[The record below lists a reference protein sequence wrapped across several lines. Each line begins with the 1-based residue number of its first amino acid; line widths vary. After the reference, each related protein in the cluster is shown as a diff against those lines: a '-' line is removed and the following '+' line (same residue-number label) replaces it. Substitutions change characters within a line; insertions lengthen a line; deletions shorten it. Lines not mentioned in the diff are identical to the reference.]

1 MITVRDLLQSKESTI
16 WAITPDTS
24 LREALSLLAEKDVGA
39 LLVLEY
45 GKAVGIFSER
55 DYARQ
60 MVMRDDITIN
70 TPIKELMTHPIYYVT
85 PEQTIDECMTLM
97 TQKRFR
103 HLPVMDGDKLVSVLS
118 IGDIVKYLI
127 LEHDLTIKDLEDYIW
142 AYMI

>member
-16 WAITPDTS
+16 WSIIPDTS

-39 LLVLEY
+39 LLVLDD

-60 MVMRDDITIN
+60 MVIHDDITIN
-70 TPIKELMTHPIYYVT
+70 TPIKELMTHPIFYVT

-103 HLPVMDGDKLVSVLS
+103 HLPVMDGDKLVGVLS

-142 AYMI
+142 VYMI